1 MLLKHLYARLE
12 KSSEFKN
19 FQAQNQ
25 DAFLCA
31 GFFIMNF
38 KTQVFEY
45 SLDYRNDKQ
54 IFTFKIPEREE
65 EQVVMQTE
73 EIIQVENKKPLEK
86 ITLDV
91 QVDIE
96 DLKEIIEKALENN
109 SIKNKLEEFIA
120 VLQKIDSSLVWHLTC
135 ICEGFTILNV
145 IINPETGAIEKFE
158 KKNLLD
164 FVKKP

>member
-12 KSSEFKN
+12 KSREFQN
-19 FQAQNQ
+19 FQAQNP

-65 EQVVMQTE
+65 QQVVMQAE

-91 QVDIE
+91 QLDIE

-145 IINPETGAIEKFE
+145 IINPETGAITKFE

-164 FVKKP
+164 FIKK

>member
-1 MLLKHLYARLE
+1 
-12 KSSEFKN
+12 
-19 FQAQNQ
+19 
-25 DAFLCA
+25 
-31 GFFIMNF
+31 MNF